1 MEGIIMDKKTLV
13 ITEFLSVSKPINHQ
27 GRSFYIHERPS
38 SALIF
43 PIYGKLEFS
52 YGTEVIYTDSKNP
65 IFVPKGMCYRNKCI
79 EDAQSLMFNIQ
90 VQNGGERILPLLP
103 LDADSLQRFYD
114 EITMLN
120 VNLTGKKEAKLYGKL
135 YQLISEILPYEP
147 KDSESILFPALEII
161 EKSYHNKELSLEVLA
176 KGCNISKPYLHI
188 LFKKEFEMT
197 PFQYITQTRMRQ
209 AKTLLQERYSVSEVA
224 SMVGYSDI
232 YQFSR
237 AFKRFYKCSP
247 DKIRKG
253 SARKS
258 V

>member
-1 MEGIIMDKKTLV
+1 MDRKTLV
-13 ITEFLSVSKPINHQ
+13 ITEFLSASKPVNRQ

-52 YGTEVIYTDSKNP
+52 YGTEVFHADAKNP
-65 IFVPKGMCYRNKCI
+65 VFIPKGMCYRNKCI

-90 VQNGGERILPLLP
+90 VQNGGERIRPLLP

-114 EITMLN
+114 EITMLHI
-120 VNLTGKKEAKLYGKL
+120 NLTGRKEAKLYGKL

-147 KDSESILFPALEII
+147 KDSASILSPALEII
-161 EKSYHNKELSLEVLA
+161 EKSYHNNELSLEVLA
-176 KGCNISKPYLHI
+176 AGCNISKPYLHM

-209 AKTLLQERYSVSEVA
+209 AKTLLQEGYSVSEVA

-237 AFKRFYKCSP
+237 AFKRFYNCSP
-247 DKIRKG
+247 DKIRKA
-253 SARKS
+253 SARNP

>member
-1 MEGIIMDKKTLV
+1 MDGKTFV
-13 ITEFLSVSKPINHQ
+13 ITAFLSASKPINHQ
-27 GRSFYIHERPS
+27 GRSFYIHGRPS
-38 SALIF
+38 AALIF

-52 YGTEVIYTDSKNP
+52 YGTEVIHADFENP
-65 IFVPKGMCYRNKCI
+65 VFIPKGMCYRNKCI
-79 EDAQSLMFNIQ
+79 EDAQSLMLNIQ
-90 VQNGGERILPLLP
+90 VQDGGEKILPLLP
-103 LDADSLQRFYD
+103 LDTNYLQRIYD

-120 VNLTGKKEAKLYGKL
+120 VNPTGRKQTKLYGKL
-135 YQLISEILPYEP
+135 YQLISECLPYEP
-147 KDSESILFPALEII
+147 RDSTSILSPALEMI
-161 EKSYHNKELSLEVLA
+161 EKSYHNKELNLDDLA
-176 KGCNISKPYLHI
+176 AGCNISKPYLHK

-209 AKTLLQERYSVSEVA
+209 AKTLLQELYPVGEVA

-247 DKIRKG
+247 DKIRKET
-253 SARKS
+253 ARNP

>member
-1 MEGIIMDKKTLV
+1 MERKTLV
-13 ITEFLSVSKPINHQ
+13 ITEFLSASKPTNHQ
-27 GRSFYIHERPS
+27 GRSFFIYGRPS
-38 SALIF
+38 AALIF

-52 YGTEVIYTDSKNP
+52 YGDEVIHADFEHP
-65 IFVPKGMCYRNKCI
+65 VFIPKGMGYMNKCI
-79 EDAQSLMFNIQ
+79 EDAQSLMLNIQ
-90 VQNGGERILPLLP
+90 VQNGGENILPLLP
-103 LDADSLQRFYD
+103 LEANRLQRFYD

-120 VNLTGKKEAKLYGKL
+120 INSTGRKQAKLYGKL
-135 YQLISEILPYEP
+135 YQLMGECLPHEP
-147 KDSESILFPALEII
+147 GDSTSILFPALEMI
-161 EKSYHNKELSLEVLA
+161 EKSYHKKTLSLDELA
-176 KGCNISKPYLHI
+176 ASCNISKPYLHK

-209 AKTLLQERYSVSEVA
+209 ARTLLQELYSVGEVA

-247 DKIRKG
+247 GSMRKE
-253 SARKS
+253 SAGNP